1 MLLVAAVHHWDE
13 NGLAD
18 PSAEPDFIQTIH
30 HQEVA
35 FVTAWLKDFKAPSTH

>member
-1 MLLVAAVHHWDE
+1 MLTAAVHHWDE

-18 PSAEPDFIQTIH
+18 LSAEPDFIQTIH

-35 FVTAWLKDFKAPSTH
+35 FVMAWLKDFKPPSAH